1 MSPVQI
7 PKKLLPSDGRF
18 GSGPSKVP
26 HDAMQALATSPLI
39 GTSHRQA
46 PVRSLVGSIREQLRT
61 LYSLP
66 DDYEVVLGVGGST
79 AFFDAA
85 TFGLIRERS
94 QHLSF
99 GEFGAKFAKAAARAP
114 FLEEPTVLASD
125 PGTHS
130 DAEAEPG
137 IDVYAWAHNE
147 TSTGVTAPVRRVEG
161 ADDDALVV
169 IDGTSAAA
177 GIPVDITQCDVY
189 FFAPQ
194 KALASDAGVWF
205 AVMSPAAL
213 ARVEEIAASGR
224 WIPAFLDLA
233 AAVEHSRKD
242 QTYNTPPLAS
252 LVWTD
257 HQLRWIHENG
267 GLPWAVARCEDSSS
281 RLYGWAEQ
289 TSYATPFVAD
299 PGKQSPTVVT
309 IDLEGVDAKAV
320 TAVLRENGI
329 VDIDGYRGLGRNQLR
344 IATFPAI
351 EPDDISLLTRCLDH
365 VVEHLA

>member
-1 MSPVQI
+1 MQI

-26 HDAMQALATSPLI
+26 HHAMEALATSSVI

-46 PVRSLVGSIREQLRT
+46 PVRALVGSVREQIRA

-94 QHLSF
+94 QHLAF
-99 GEFGAKFAKAAARAP
+99 GEFGAKFARAAERAP
-114 FLEEPTVLASD
+114 FLGDPTVISSE
-125 PGTHS
+125 PGTHP
-130 DAEAEPG
+130 DAQPEAG

-161 ADDDALVV
+161 ADDDALII

-177 GIPVDITQCDVY
+177 GIPLDITQCDVY

-194 KALASDAGVWF
+194 KALASDAGIWF

-213 ARVEEIAASGR
+213 TRVEEIAASSR
-224 WIPAFLDLA
+224 WIPAFFDLA
-233 AAVEHSRKD
+233 AAVDNSRKD

-257 HQLRWIHENG
+257 LQLRTIHENG
-267 GLPWAVARCEDSSS
+267 GLAWSVARCEDSSA

-289 TSYATPFVAD
+289 SSYATPFVAD

-309 IDLEGVDAKAV
+309 IDLEGVQASDV
-320 TAVLRENGI
+320 TAALRENGI
-329 VDIDGYRGLGRNQLR
+329 VDVDGYRGLGRNQLR

-351 EPDDISLLTRCLDH
+351 EPDDITLLTQCLDY
-365 VVEHLA
+365 VVEHLG